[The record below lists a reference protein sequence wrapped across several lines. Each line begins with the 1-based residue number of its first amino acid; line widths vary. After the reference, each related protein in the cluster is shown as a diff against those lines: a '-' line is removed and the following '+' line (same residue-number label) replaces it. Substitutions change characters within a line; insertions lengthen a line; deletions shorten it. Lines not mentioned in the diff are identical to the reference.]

1 MIMILSFL
9 FYVFVF
15 YLGYKLLFEFI
26 LPLVRTTRQVRRG
39 FRDMNQRMRTA
50 TTLLQSD
57 LEADHF
63 EHRRRLSDLNFW
75 AVGPP
80 REGFVRI

>member
-39 FRDMNQRMRTA
+39 FRDMNQRMRQHT
-50 TTLLQSD
+50 
-57 LEADHF
+57 
-63 EHRRRLSDLNFW
+63 
-75 AVGPP
+75 
-80 REGFVRI
+80 EGFQNRSETKQKPAESSKSTGDYIDFEEVK

>member
-39 FRDMNQRMRTA
+39 FRDMNQRMQQHTESFQNRN
-50 TTLLQSD
+50 
-57 LEADHF
+57 EAKQKPAGKSPSSGDYIDF
-63 EHRRRLSDLNFW
+63 EE
-75 AVGPP
+75 VK
-80 REGFVRI
+80 